1 MKHVIGIDVGG
12 SKTLAVLVS
21 EAGLVVTRCRA
32 GGANVHS
39 VGREKAEA
47 SLKEALV
54 PLLSVG
60 EVSAVCIG
68 AAGLAR
74 ESDREFFESVVQS
87 LVRPETT
94 VLLRNDAQ
102 IALRAGT
109 KERPALVVIVGTGSF
124 VYGERAGG
132 EGVRCG
138 GYGAII
144 GDTPS
149 GYSIGVSALKHAARV
164 LDHLEERSGLS
175 DAVLGS
181 LRAASVPQLVELVH
195 HWPPDVGAIATL
207 AALVGDAAEAG
218 DEAATRIVRDACQSL
233 REQVR
238 TVAASVRTV
247 SILPVIA
254 SGGAFDAV
262 PALFEAVRVGAEETG
277 KSTLQRPSLEP
288 AHGAAFLALEAAGV
302 IQTGQ

>member
-1 MKHVIGIDVGG
+1 MKHVIGIDAGG

-21 EAGLVVTRCRA
+21 ESGLVVARCRA
-32 GGANVHS
+32 GGANLHS
-39 VGREKAEA
+39 VGREKAET
-47 SLKEALV
+47 SLKEALM
-54 PLLSVG
+54 PLLSAG
-60 EVSAVCIG
+60 DVSAICIG

-74 ESDREFFESVVQS
+74 ESDREFLESVVRA
-87 LVRPETT
+87 LVPPETT
-94 VLLRNDAQ
+94 VFLRNDAQ

-109 KERPALVVIVGTGSF
+109 KERPALVAIAGTGGL
-124 VYGERAGG
+124 VYGEREDG

-149 GYSIGVSALKHAARV
+149 GYSIGISALKHAARV
-164 LDHLEERSGLS
+164 LDGLEERSDLS
-175 DAVLGS
+175 DAVLGTFG
-181 LRAASVPQLVELVH
+181 AASVPQLVELVH
-195 HWPPDVGAIATL
+195 HWPPDVGAIANL
-207 AALVGDAAEAG
+207 AALVGDASEAG
-218 DEAATRIVRDACQSL
+218 DVAARRIVRDACQSL

-238 TVAASVRTV
+238 TVAASVRTA
-247 SILPVIA
+247 SILAVVVW
-254 SGGAFDAV
+254 GGAFDAV
-262 PALFEAVRVGAEETG
+262 PDLFDAVRDGAEETG